1 MGSHIFFLV
10 LLGVIFH
17 QHIFF
22 HDRHCCLVQVHRDHL
37 RRMFEMVKEHC
48 RYDGRKEENRAAGYS
63 WKYVGRQVPGGNPAI
78 IITDHNDKKS
88 IYWKM
93 TK

>member
-1 MGSHIFFLV
+1 MIALLLMGVLFVSDNAEFFERV
-10 LLGVIFH
+10 
-17 QHIFF
+17 
-22 HDRHCCLVQVHRDHL
+22 
-37 RRMFEMVKEHC
+37 
-48 RYDGRKEENRAAGYS
+48 EENRAAGYS

-78 IITDHNDKKS
+78 VITDHNDKKS